1 MKILTLAT
9 IAALALPLAAQAQE
23 TSTIK
28 ANNIKD
34 NIYVLIGE
42 EGGNVTA
49 SIGEDGVFIIDD
61 QLGDQS
67 DALIEAIESISDRE
81 ITFVMNTHYHFDH
94 TGNNEMLGEDEAVI
108 LAHDNVR
115 KRLSSDQYI
124 TFFKKN
130 THALKPEGLPKVTF
144 DQDMSL
150 HYNGDT
156 VKLTHLPNA
165 HTDGDAIAHFI
176 EDNIIV
182 AGDTIFNGMYPFI
195 DAEHGGSIKG
205 IIAAQDKIIMMADEQ
220 TVIIPGHGAVLNKA
234 ELQTQRNAL
243 DDIKSKIELAIA
255 QGQTK
260 EETIA
265 SKPTAE
271 YDTLLNNGFI
281 KADTFVSFLYDHL
294 GE

>member
-220 TVIIPGHGAVLNKA
+220 TVIIPGHGAILNKA
-234 ELQTQRNAL
+234 ELLTQRNAL